1 MTAVR
6 LLGQI
11 DSPGSS
17 RALALLALM
26 SRSAEV
32 RRNATQILR
41 QRDPRDF
48 APVLIALFR
57 DPIKYE
63 VRPVNGPGSQ
73 GQLLVKQKD
82 VNVKRLYSPLS
93 DSQHSRVAGRLG
105 FPGCQRPSRFDSRAG
120 KIPDGFQSGTRKCL

>member
-1 MTAVR
+1 
-6 LLGQI
+6 
-11 DSPGSS
+11 
-17 RALALLALM
+17 M

-63 VRPVNGPGSQ
+63 VRRGERSGLT
-73 GQLLVKQKD
+73 GTT
-82 VNVKRLYSPLS
+82 
-93 DSQHSRVAGRLG
+93 SRQAERRQ
-105 FPGCQRPSRFDSRAG
+105 C
-120 KIPDGFQSGTRKCL
+120 